1 MRGTGGNAGAA
12 TGAQRAIQRGLGNAA
27 QGRAETDGAGVARL
41 AADPALDLPSRQAG
55 VADVGDNV
63 PRRRRVVLD
72 ERTDSAHAHAL
83 GAEGAGGLCE
93 IENRKTGRATA
104 DKMIGADLDA
114 IVATCAAIGE
124 AIFGSAPRRAHDWT
138 QNRTFAHATAQQ
150 ATTTPI
156 HLFEFPL

>member
-83 GAEGAGGLCE
+83 GAEGAGSVRE
-93 IENRKTGRATA
+93 IDDREAAVAAADQQAGARRHAIVTSRAARGEAVFGTTPRRTHDWTRKRTFARATA
-104 DKMIGADLDA
+104 KK
-114 IVATCAAIGE
+114 
-124 AIFGSAPRRAHDWT
+124 
-138 QNRTFAHATAQQ
+138 